1 MAHSPRGVSLMKA
14 IFLSLLATAHAD
26 VIVRWN
32 MYEGYD
38 ADAGANYGLTTHPN
52 GGGEVVVSSEPY
64 SGEVPSDCMSDCE
77 ADAHCNG
84 FVTFGGFCYFRG
96 VSAEEHLAET
106 AVQMREE
113 KRPAAGAVLYI
124 LYRPSAATLFDLH
137 LTPDE
142 TLYGPAALV
151 TLFTVVWCGVRR
163 PISGPTFAFVA
174 AFFVGLMALNE
185 FCLASD
191 GAVEAIDRRR
201 VERVMVYTISLVVC
215 LVVFGCG
222 QIPEGEPLPPKEEMI
237 FAAPA
242 TAAAAPA
249 TAAPIAAVK
258 NDLNHNKACIV
269 LARLLK
275 QALNGVQQPAP
286 RQGRAMV

>member
-1 MAHSPRGVSLMKA
+1 MAHSTRRGVSLTKA
-14 IFLSLLATAHAD
+14 IFLCLFATAHAD

-77 ADAHCNG
+77 GDAHCNG

-163 PISGPTFAFVA
+163 PISGPTFIFVA

-201 VERVMVYTISLVVC
+201 VERVMVYTIC
-215 LVVFGCG
+215 LLYTS
-222 QIPEGEPLPPKEEMI
+222 PS
-237 FAAPA
+237 
-242 TAAAAPA
+242 
-249 TAAPIAAVK
+249 
-258 NDLNHNKACIV
+258 
-269 LARLLK
+269 
-275 QALNGVQQPAP
+275 P
-286 RQGRAMV
+286 RD

>member
-1 MAHSPRGVSLMKA
+1 
-14 IFLSLLATAHAD
+14 
-26 VIVRWN
+26 

-77 ADAHCNG
+77 GDVHCNG

-163 PISGPTFAFVA
+163 PISGPTFIFVA
-174 AFFVGLMALNE
+174 AFFVGLMALN
-185 FCLASD
+185 
-191 GAVEAIDRRR
+191 AVS
-201 VERVMVYTISLVVC
+201 YTHLT
-215 LVVFGCG
+215 
-222 QIPEGEPLPPKEEMI
+222 LPTTPY
-237 FAAPA
+237 
-242 TAAAAPA
+242 
-249 TAAPIAAVK
+249 V
-258 NDLNHNKACIV
+258 
-269 LARLLK
+269 
-275 QALNGVQQPAP
+275 
-286 RQGRAMV
+286 